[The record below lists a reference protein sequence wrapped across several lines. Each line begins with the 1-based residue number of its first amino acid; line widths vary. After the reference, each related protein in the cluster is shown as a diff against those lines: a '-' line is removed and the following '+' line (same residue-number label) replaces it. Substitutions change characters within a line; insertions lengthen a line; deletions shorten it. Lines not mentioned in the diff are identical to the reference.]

1 MFSQILSK
9 EIKSTTKIMVV
20 SDIHL
25 QLPVTNELSII
36 QASLVSRINDL
47 GKNKD
52 ALLVLNGDIIEL
64 WETHGQ
70 SIREIL
76 EGFPLLLESIH
87 KFTSKRGHSVIY
99 TVGNHDDVLARS
111 EGDRKVLKKYWDV
124 DLCRTLDIYFGK
136 RKIRIEHGHEYD
148 PYNATSTNSDPHG
161 KKLVQNTLP
170 KLLKTMPDLFVGIGD
185 VVNRSLLPS
194 FVLSNLAYKI
204 IFPIV
209 VPILAVLSGILSYS
223 LDDSRIMIAY
233 ALVMLAVWAI
243 LILTDLLVRFI
254 AEHALG
260 GGSKYMNRVDKYIDS
275 EKINVLIYGH
285 THQGIVE
292 NRRDYIYA
300 NGGCN
305 DVIALP
311 SIGWAGMLK
320 FTKYVQLSNI
330 LVDPTKKDYV
340 KYHAQIIP
348 LVE

>member
-1 MFSQILSK
+1 MFSQILNK
-9 EIKSTTKIMVV
+9 EIKPTTKIMVV

-25 QLPVTNELSII
+25 QLPVTNELSVI
-36 QASLVSRINDL
+36 QASLVSRINEL

-52 ALLVLNGDIIEL
+52 ALLVLNGDVIEL
-64 WETHGQ
+64 WEAHGQ

-76 EGFPLLLESIH
+76 EGFPLLLESIQ
-87 KFTSKRGHSVIY
+87 KFVTKKGHSVVY

-111 EGDRKVLKKYWDV
+111 EGDRKVLTKYWEV
-124 DLCRTLDIYFGK
+124 ELCRTLDISMGK
-136 RKIRIEHGHEYD
+136 RKIRIEHGHEND

-161 KKLVQNTLP
+161 KRLVESTLP
-170 KLLKTMPDLFVGIGD
+170 KLLKNMPSLFVGIGD
-185 VVNRSLLPS
+185 VVNRSLLPC
-194 FVLSNLAYKI
+194 FVLSNLAYKF
-204 IFPIV
+204 IFPIA
-209 VPILAVLSGILSYS
+209 VPIVAVLLGVLTYV
-223 LDDSRIMIAY
+223 LNDNRIMIAY
-233 ALVMLAVWAI
+233 ALVVLAIWVI
-243 LILTDLLVRFI
+243 LLLTDLLVRFI

-260 GGSKYMNRVDKYIDS
+260 GGSKYMNRVDKYMDS

-292 NRRDYIYA
+292 KRNGYIYA

-305 DVIALP
+305 DVIAVP
-311 SIGWAGMLK
+311 SIGWAGLVK
-320 FTKYVQLSNI
+320 FTRYVQLSNI